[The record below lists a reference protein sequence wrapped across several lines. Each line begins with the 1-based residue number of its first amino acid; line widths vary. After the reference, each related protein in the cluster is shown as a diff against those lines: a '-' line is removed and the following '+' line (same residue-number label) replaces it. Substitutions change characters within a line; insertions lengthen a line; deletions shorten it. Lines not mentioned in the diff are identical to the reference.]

1 MFCLACLFWLFSLT
15 LFVFL
20 PFLESVP
27 EGVNEDVTRSEA
39 AKAVQ
44 SIPAYVEAS
53 DLFIALVPEVEHQD
67 CRLILRNGGECPR
80 VSC

>member
-1 MFCLACLFWLFSLT
+1 MLCLAGLFQLFSLT
-15 LFVFL
+15 FVVF
-20 PFLESVP
+20 FESVP

-53 DLFIALVPEVEHQD
+53 DLFIALVPEVKHQD
-67 CRLILRNGGECPR
+67 CSLILRNGGECSS